1 MLSGLVAVIM
11 STRYKVIRQ
20 QASHEKRYKCPV
32 KRPAGPG
39 WEEENKA
46 LTVQWGLEE
55 LTEAFVQ
62 MFVGPLLNLKK
73 GYAPCTPAQE
83 SATSPKA
90 FQDENEPHSSLALM
104 DHTVTVAGANPG
116 FMGSSS
122 RQGTKSGHGSV
133 CLESQHWEAVKN

>member
-11 STRYKVIRQ
+11 STRYKVISQ

-55 LTEAFVQ
+55 LTDVC
-62 MFVGPLLNLKK
+62 
-73 GYAPCTPAQE
+73 GY
-83 SATSPKA
+83 SAKP
-90 FQDENEPHSSLALM
+90 
-104 DHTVTVAGANPG
+104 
-116 FMGSSS
+116 
-122 RQGTKSGHGSV
+122 
-133 CLESQHWEAVKN
+133 